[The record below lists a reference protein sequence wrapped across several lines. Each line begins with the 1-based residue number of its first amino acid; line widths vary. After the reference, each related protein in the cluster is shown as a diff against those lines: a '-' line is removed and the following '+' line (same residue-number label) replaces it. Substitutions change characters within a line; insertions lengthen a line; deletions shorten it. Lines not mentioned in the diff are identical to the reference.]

1 MRKLAA
7 GFLIASSLVALAGC
21 TKPKANDVVVP
32 ATTETTAENN
42 MSAAMTNA
50 SDNMMNAS
58 GNMANASGNMASATG
73 NMTGT
78 KAKDKVDIHGSSGGH

>member
-1 MRKLAA
+1 MKKLAA
-7 GFLIASSLVALAGC
+7 GFLIASSFVALAGC
-21 TKPKANDVVVP
+21 TKPTAQDPVVP
-32 ATTETTAENN
+32 ATTEATAENN

-58 GNMANASGNMASATG
+58 DNTANATENM
-73 NMTGT
+73 MGT

>member
-1 MRKLAA
+1 MKKLTA
-7 GFLIASSLVALAGC
+7 GFLIASSLVVLAGC
-21 TKPKANDVVVP
+21 TKPKANEPVVP
-32 ATTETTAENN
+32 ATTEITAENN

-58 GNMANASGNMASATG
+58 ANMANASGNMTG
-73 NMTGT
+73 A